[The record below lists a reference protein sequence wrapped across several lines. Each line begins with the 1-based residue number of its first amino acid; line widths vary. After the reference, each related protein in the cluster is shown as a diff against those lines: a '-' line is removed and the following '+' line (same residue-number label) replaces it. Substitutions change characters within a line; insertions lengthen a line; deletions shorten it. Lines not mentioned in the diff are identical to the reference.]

1 MTRFTIASF
10 NVKNLIG
17 PDQEY
22 YEFQSYTPEEHAWK
36 QAWLSDQ
43 LLTMDAD
50 IVGFQEIFDEDA
62 LRAVIAEADAEGAA
76 SNNAAVPDPSKRY
89 HRKAIFR
96 KLAYTPYGTGG
107 LAVAP
112 NVLDGEPGQRR
123 PGVAILSRFGFAE
136 DPEVLQD
143 LPEPLD
149 IPFSRLRGT
158 EGDDSAGFFRI
169 NRLSRPILKAR
180 VPIPTNGGDQII
192 TVFNCHLKSKLGEH
206 ITPNGADHAPAADLT
221 NYDPTARALGSLR
234 AALRRTA
241 EAWVLRREIIEEL
254 NAGRPVMVLGDFN
267 DSEHSVSSEI
277 ISGEVPFK
285 NYAWMLRHDAKHRA
299 DRYSDAENDQIREDI
314 DRVRLHSAERLF
326 VRKSARDMVYT
337 SAFGGV
343 FESIDQI
350 YMSRHFLADHKD
362 SIGEMEYFSVL
373 NDHLTDGSHPEAP
386 YNKLASDHGQIMA
399 HMVLGDG
406 PHR

>member
-1 MTRFTIASF
+1 MTHFTIASF

-17 PDQEY
+17 ADKEY
-22 YEFQSYTPEEHAWK
+22 YKFQSYTPEEYAWK
-36 QAWLSDQ
+36 QDWLADQ

-50 IVGFQEIFDEDA
+50 IVGFQEIFEESA
-62 LRAVIAEADAEGAA
+62 LRDVIAEADERGIETNSATI
-76 SNNAAVPDPSKRY
+76 PDKSKRY

-96 KLAYTPYGTGG
+96 KLAYTPYGTSG

-112 NVLDGEPGQRR
+112 NVADGEPGQRR

-136 DPEVLQD
+136 PPVVLQD

-149 IPFSRLRGT
+149 IPFAALRGS
-158 EGDDSAGFFRI
+158 EDGDDAGFFRI
-169 NRLSRPILKAR
+169 SRLSRPILKAR
-180 VPIPTNGGDQII
+180 IPVDGQII

-206 ITPNGADHAPAADLT
+206 VDTADGANPADLT
-221 NYDPTARALGSLR
+221 NYDPTTRALGSLR
-234 AALRRTA
+234 AALRRMA
-241 EAWVLRREIIEEL
+241 EAWVLRREIVSEIESG
-254 NAGRPVMVLGDFN
+254 NPVMVLGDFN
-267 DSEHSVSSEI
+267 DGEHAVSSEI

-285 NYAWMLRHDAKHRA
+285 NYAWMLRHDAKTSR
-299 DRYSDAENDQIREDI
+299 DRYSDAENEHITEAINRN
-314 DRVRLHSAERLF
+314 RLHSAERMF

-350 YMSRHFLADHKD
+350 YMSRDFHPDFAGK
-362 SIGEMEYFSVL
+362 IGEMEYFSVL

-386 YNKLASDHGQIMA
+386 YNKLASDHGQIIA
-399 HMVLGDG
+399 HMVLNNDN
-406 PHR
+406 P